1 MGGKKPFIL
10 VVILSGILLLGANM
24 FVQSRLDE
32 SIRKN
37 KLIDEQFVEGAP
49 PLVAFTTM
57 ALGGF
62 RGIIADFLWFRAMAL
77 QDEGKYFEMV
87 QLASWIMKLQPK
99 STASAAYLGWNM
111 AYNISV
117 TCSMAEDRWRW
128 VNKGIELYLE
138 ALHYNPNDP
147 VLYKELGW
155 IFQHKLGNV
164 LDDAQRYYKWQL
176 ALQMYKIL
184 GEHYPDWK
192 RLASVPANTKEYLA
206 QHKDSI
212 AFRRALL
219 ENGFEDL
226 EKVYIAFRNSGGV
239 MPQKIVAM
247 LQKDPEELRRLTD
260 CFRVQYLYERF
271 LMEPG
276 RILAINQKYGELDWF
291 LPESFAIYW
300 AVVGTE
306 RSPKR
311 QNVDCDRM
319 ITQSLQV
326 TFTNG
331 RMLYPGKEPS
341 MTFMLLPNLS
351 VADAVQ
357 QSYKTA
363 MEQNP
368 GVPSFVHAY
377 RNFMTRAILTM
388 FSYGAYNRATAYY
401 RQMRKEDP
409 GHRANHFTLEQFIY
423 DSWEEEMK
431 SIGYKQAQ
439 DLISGMIVKAC
450 MLIAYGDIPAA
461 ESNLRMAEICYRRYE
476 KDQDVE
482 RVKLVSFAQMKAF
495 IAGTV
500 IKSLPPELAA
510 RLKGFAALEVQEKE
524 SGQTRKPD
532 APGAK

>member
-10 VVILSGILLLGANM
+10 VVILAGVLLLGANM

-164 LDDAQRYYKWQL
+164 LDVAKRYYKWQL

-192 RLASVPANTKEYLA
+192 RLASVPANTKEYLEK
-206 QHKDSI
+206 HKDPI
-212 AFRRALL
+212 AFRRSLL

-226 EKVYIAFRNSGGV
+226 DKVYTAFRNSGGI
-239 MPQKIVAM
+239 MPEKITAM
-247 LQKDPEELRRLTD
+247 L
-260 CFRVQYLYERF
+260 
-271 LMEPG
+271 
-276 RILAINQKYGELDWF
+276 
-291 LPESFAIYW
+291 S
-300 AVVGTE
+300 
-306 RSPKR
+306 S
-311 QNVDCDRM
+311 
-319 ITQSLQV
+319 
-326 TFTNG
+326 
-331 RMLYPGKEPS
+331 
-341 MTFMLLPNLS
+341 
-351 VADAVQ
+351 
-357 QSYKTA
+357 
-363 MEQNP
+363 
-368 GVPSFVHAY
+368 
-377 RNFMTRAILTM
+377 
-388 FSYGAYNRATAYY
+388 
-401 RQMRKEDP
+401 
-409 GHRANHFTLEQFIY
+409 
-423 DSWEEEMK
+423 
-431 SIGYKQAQ
+431 
-439 DLISGMIVKAC
+439 
-450 MLIAYGDIPAA
+450 
-461 ESNLRMAEICYRRYE
+461 
-476 KDQDVE
+476 
-482 RVKLVSFAQMKAF
+482 
-495 IAGTV
+495 
-500 IKSLPPELAA
+500 
-510 RLKGFAALEVQEKE
+510 
-524 SGQTRKPD
+524 KP
-532 APGAK
+532 